1 LAKKLFVGNLPFDVH
16 ADELRLMFAP
26 YGRILS
32 ATIPGDPQTGQTRGF
47 AFIEMAEGGEVAIQ
61 ELHQAQFGGRRLTVN
76 EAKPQEQNRFASN
89 RR

>member
-1 LAKKLFVGNLPFDVH
+1 LATKLFVGNLPFDVH
-16 ADELRLMFAP
+16 ADELRQMFEP

-32 ATIPGDPQTGQTRGF
+32 ATIPGDPQTGQPRGF
-47 AFIEMAEGGEVAIQ
+47 AFIEMVEGAEKAIQ

-76 EAKPQEQNRFASN
+76 EAKPKEQDRYANN